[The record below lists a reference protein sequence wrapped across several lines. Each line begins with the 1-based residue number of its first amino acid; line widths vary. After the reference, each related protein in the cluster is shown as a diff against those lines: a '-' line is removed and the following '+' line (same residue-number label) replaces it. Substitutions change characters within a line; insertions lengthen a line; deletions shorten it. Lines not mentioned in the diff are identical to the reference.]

1 MRAGSAG
8 VKHYQGT
15 VNSLSKLNID
25 FSAPA
30 VLYHSVH
37 LKAVWIVSLDGAKM
51 VGATKKKKKEKKQNK
66 YRKKAKRVIK
76 KNKVFRFFLFA
87 QQVLMLPGR

>member
-51 VGATKKKKKEKKQNK
+51 VGAKKKKEKGKKTKQVQEESQK
-66 YRKKAKRVIK
+66 SDKKK
-76 KNKVFRFFLFA
+76 
-87 QQVLMLPGR
+87 

>member
-1 MRAGSAG
+1 MRLFACLQTRVAIDFPPNNQTVRAGSAS

-25 FSAPA
+25 SSAPA

-37 LKAVWIVSLDGAKM
+37 LKAVWIVSLDGAKTC
-51 VGATKKKKKEKKQNK
+51 AQKREKEYKGK
-66 YRKKAKRVIK
+66 
-76 KNKVFRFFLFA
+76 
-87 QQVLMLPGR
+87 